1 MGNLRMFNFLRRKP
15 KISIPTIDRVSEE
28 IQGYRLDHQGP
39 TIHYRFFSNS
49 KCIGSVKTELWK
61 EDNLLLVHDIRA
73 SATGIRNGTAMVS
86 WLVANSSEMIQP
98 VHVIHNGLGFW
109 IKLKKIWPSRIIDLD
124 LRCSEYWDLLENR
137 KDI

>member
-1 MGNLRMFNFLRRKP
+1 MFNFLRRKP

-28 IQGYRLDHQGP
+28 IQGYLPDYQGP
-39 TIHYRFFSNS
+39 TINYRFFSNS
-49 KCIGSVKTELWK
+49 KFIGSVKTELWK

-73 SATGIRNGTAMVS
+73 STTGVKNGTAMVS

-109 IKLKKIWPSRIIDLD
+109 IKLKKIWPSRIIDID
-124 LRCSEYWDLLENR
+124 LRASEYWDLLEKR